1 MIRFLALFTAVILTF
16 AATVS
21 AKVLTEISL
30 EGVEQGGERA
40 VLAIVPLTIGEEY
53 SFEDVGR
60 TIRQLYKTNRFRN
73 VSIFTIN
80 ETETTTGIRIA
91 VEMNEYCDGI
101 EYTGNDKLTNTKIR
115 ELITIKRGELLTD
128 ARVHENII
136 AIREAYHE
144 KGYLQVSVE
153 CELVP
158 TQVPGYVISRFVIRE
173 RDKIRVEQINF
184 SGNVAYS
191 TNKLG
196 RTFKIKRR
204 KVFSSGEFIEADYEA
219 NLDTLMQEYKNDG
232 FLEAQI
238 ISDSVYLNTDST
250 GLIID
255 IEIDEGEQF
264 LVGDVYFRNNSVISS
279 YTLSRAITLR
289 KGKPFSAIEFQQTQA
304 MVGNVYRNEGYLWSQ
319 LTPSYRYRADSVDVI
334 FDIVEG
340 NPAIVRKIDI
350 TGNDK
355 TREQVI
361 RRELTI
367 YPGQKY
373 SQSLMERSI
382 REVRQLNYFDNVV
395 PDIAPN
401 NDGSIDLIFDVVEKE
416 NIGQFSAGVTFS
428 QQEKFGGNFSISI
441 PNFRGAGEQLDA
453 MAEIAKGRQR
463 YSLGFTEPWIF
474 NTPVRFNARA
484 FYEKVDHLTNSLYS
498 YERIGTEF
506 GFGKKLS
513 WPDDYFYGNA
523 RYLISYD
530 WNQNSYG
537 SIEEQIGVDI
547 ITQGLQSRLYLGI
560 TRNDTD
566 YPQFPTRGSV
576 FSVGSYFGG
585 LGGEYNYVKGTVSY
599 NWYHRLASKFVLG
612 AKTKFGMIGSFDG
625 DTRIGYN
632 DLFQVGGVYYDG
644 IVRGYG
650 EATLGI
656 DLMMMTLSA
665 ELRFPIIDQQ
675 FYIGGFFDMGNS
687 YNTLE
692 EIDIASMYSGVGAG
706 VRLMLPM
713 VGLLG
718 FDFGL
723 PLPNLGDNDVSSLNL
738 DPEHSKKPK
747 FYFIMNRGF

>member
-1 MIRFLALFTAVILTF
+1 MTRFLALFTAVIVTF
-16 AATVS
+16 VASVS
-21 AKVLTEISL
+21 ASKVLTEISL
-30 EGVEQGGERA
+30 EGVEQGSERG
-40 VLAIVPLTIGEEY
+40 VLAIVPLVIGEEY
-53 SFEDVGR
+53 DLEDVGR

-73 VSIFTIN
+73 VSISTIN
-80 ETETTTGIRIA
+80 ETETTTGVRIT
-91 VEMNEYCDGI
+91 VEMNEFCDGI
-101 EYTGNDKLTNTKIR
+101 EYEGNDKLTTTKLR
-115 ELITIKRGELLTD
+115 ELVSIKRGELLTD
-128 ARVHENII
+128 ARIHEDIV

-144 KGYLQVSVE
+144 KGYLQASVE
-153 CELVP
+153 CELIP
-158 TQVPGYVISRFVIRE
+158 TQVPGYVIAKFVFRE
-173 RDKIRVEQINF
+173 RDKIRVEEINF

-191 TNKLG
+191 TKKLG
-196 RTFKIKRR
+196 RTFKIKER
-204 KVFSSGEFIEADYEA
+204 KIFSSGEFVEADYEA

-232 FLEAQI
+232 FLEAQVVH
-238 ISDSVYLNTDST
+238 DSVYLNDDST
-250 GLIID
+250 GLVID
-255 IEIDEGEQF
+255 IKIDEGKQF
-264 LVGDVYFRNNSVISS
+264 FVGDVYFRNNSVISS
-279 YTLSRAITLR
+279 YSLSRAITLR

-340 NPAIVRKIDI
+340 NPAIVRKINI

-355 TREQVI
+355 TRELVI

-373 SQSLMERSI
+373 SQGLMERSV

-401 NDGSIDLIFDVVEKE
+401 NDGSIDLVFEVVEKE
-416 NIGQFSAGVTFS
+416 NIGQFSAGVTYS
-428 QQEKFGGNFSISI
+428 QTEKFGGNFSISI

-453 MAEIAKGRQR
+453 MAEVAKGRQR

-474 NTPVRFNARA
+474 NTPLRFNARA
-484 FYEKVDHLTNSLYS
+484 FFEKVDHQTNDLYS
-498 YERIGTEF
+498 YKRLGTEF

-513 WPDDYFYGNA
+513 WPDDYFYGNV

-530 WNQNSYG
+530 WNKNNYSR
-537 SIEEQIGVDI
+537 IEDEIGVDI
-547 ITQGLQSRLYLGI
+547 ISKGLQSRLYLGL

-599 NWYHRLASKFVLG
+599 NWYHRIASKLVLG
-612 AKTKFGMIGSFDG
+612 AKTKFGMIGSLDG
-625 DTRIGYN
+625 NTKIGYS

-650 EATLGI
+650 EGSLGI
-656 DLMMMTLSA
+656 DLMMMTMSA

-675 FYIGGFFDMGNS
+675 FYVGGFLDMGNS
-687 YNTLE
+687 YNKLDQ
-692 EIDIASMYSGVGAG
+692 IDITDMKKGVGVG

-718 FDFGL
+718 FDYGW
-723 PLPNLGDNDVSSLNL
+723 PLDNQKFNSVDPDNVS
-738 DPEHSKKPK
+738 HKGK